1 MFSDSGICLHLEEE
15 FVGERGVAIME
26 DFLEVMMIIVVKGD
40 PEDT

>member
-15 FVGERGVAIME
+15 FVGEGVVIME
-26 DFLEVMMIIVVKGD
+26 DFLEVMMIIVVKED